1 MTISFNVSD
10 EQLRVMFSYAEM
22 NDISLS
28 EVISV
33 MLEKLEDEID
43 SKLGDEALDRLEKA
57 GGKTI
62 PHDEFWKGLDVL

>member
-1 MTISFNVSD
+1 
-10 EQLRVMFSYAEM
+10 MFSYAEI

-43 SKLGDEALDRLEKA
+43 SKLGDDALDAFEKA
-57 GGKTI
+57 GRKAI
-62 PHDEFWKGLDVL
+62 PHKEFWKGLDVL